1 MTPDAVTRYLNR
13 LPTLITFFF
22 SVMLVTV
29 FRELSVVF
37 DWTRAPSFRP
47 FDLSHVLIALAFA
60 ATLFFVVS
68 VWLSYSLLIERF
80 PYTLDYSVFFFDVAR
95 FSVLFMIFN
104 FAFLAGRPPQYMHY
118 LAMLG
123 VFHLMMAGWHGYR
136 LRHVAGAERG
146 ERAADVRGHLL
157 RAGSYLALAAVYYV
171 LVTLRWEAAEP
182 WALHTALVVG
192 ASALLVY
199 WNARRLGEMKAK
211 VLATQAAA
219 ARP

>member
-1 MTPDAVTRYLNR
+1 MTPDALTRYLNR

-47 FDLSHVLIALAFA
+47 LDVSHVLIALAFA

-104 FAFLAGRPPQYMHY
+104 FAFLAGRPPHYMHY

-136 LRHVAGAERG
+136 LRRIAGPERS

-157 RAGSYLALAAVYYV
+157 RAGTYLALAVAYYV

-182 WALHTALVVG
+182 WALHTAFVVG

-211 VLATQAAA
+211 VVATQAAA
-219 ARP
+219 PRP

>member
-1 MTPDAVTRYLNR
+1 
-13 LPTLITFFF
+13 
-22 SVMLVTV
+22 MLVTV

-37 DWTRAPSFRP
+37 DWTRAPSFRLRREP
-47 FDLSHVLIALAFA
+47 RPDRVAFA

-136 LRHVAGAERG
+136 LRHVAGAERS

-157 RAGSYLALAAVYYV
+157 RAGSYP
-171 LVTLRWEAAEP
+171 R
-182 WALHTALVVG
+182 
-192 ASALLVY
+192 S
-199 WNARRLGEMKAK
+199 RRS
-211 VLATQAAA
+211 TTSS
-219 ARP
+219 